1 MFQYC
6 YLQKDRYV
14 LFVPIQ
20 TFFWSV
26 ICMIL
31 VSKLCLIFQTLQF
44 MSSVDIGDFQLLGYS
59 EGSVSI
65 LSYFFSCFF
74 PVSKLYNFG
83 LQIIPPISD
92 HLKFMASVDFGDFQ
106 WLGYYEGSVSILSYF
121 SSCFFLVCK
130 LYKSGLYILIF

>member
-1 MFQYC
+1 M
-6 YLQKDRYV
+6 
-14 LFVPIQ
+14 
-20 TFFWSV
+20 
-26 ICMIL
+26 
-31 VSKLCLIFQTLQF
+31 
-44 MSSVDIGDFQLLGYS
+44 LGYS

-106 WLGYYEGSVSILSYF
+106 WLGYYKGSVSILSYF

-130 LYKSGLYILIF
+130 LYKSGLYILIFQTWAMFYLSVFSIYFLVFSVFKYLESIFSSNFS